1 MDRGTVREG
10 SDWPLPSSP
19 ILTVASRSGSYVILG
34 IACQSHV
41 PPSHATL
48 SRALTVPP
56 SSVGPLRFLHH
67 ERDWTRLK
75 GAEGNGNDERKRA
88 RLTHSHPPYDR
99 SLRSLFLGGL
109 GERSEPI
116 PPVEGEWT
124 GSDSGRVVGV
134 WRAGF
139 ILRDHSPTLSIP
151 STSITRTL
159 HSLSFPSLS
168 T

>member
-1 MDRGTVREG
+1 MGPCVRGVTGRFHR
-10 SDWPLPSSP
+10 LPSSP
-19 ILTVASRSGSYVILG
+19 SLVAPDRMLSLE
-34 IACQSHV
+34 
-41 PPSHATL
+41 SHASHTSRPVTL
-48 SRALTVPP
+48 H
-56 SSVGPLRFLHH
+56 SVGPLRFLHH

-75 GAEGNGNDERKRA
+75 GAEEGNGNDERKRA